1 MCVFCAIICL
11 CVCMYVC
18 VCVCVCVCSLC
29 HYVFVCVCVWLCFH
43 CPAVI
48 PDRQTDTAKAQC
60 VFQWCSAVPVCVCMC
75 VCLCMCEYRVEVNGF
90 IKTVVEIIGVSP
102 FVFFSCDQNASRQ
115 HIEASGNTDDRERER
130 KRERE

>member
-1 MCVFCAIICL
+1 MLV
-11 CVCMYVC
+11 CVCLYVC
-18 VCVCVCVCSLC
+18 V
-29 HYVFVCVCVWLCFH
+29 YVY
-43 CPAVI
+43 
-48 PDRQTDTAKAQC
+48 
-60 VFQWCSAVPVCVCMC
+60 MC
-75 VCLCMCEYRVEVNGF
+75 VCLYGVQFFLCVCEYRVEVNGF